1 MAAVGPHQVI
11 AVVRTKTGAEWL
23 QRLAARE
30 VSEVVFGPRERVL
43 PYMLPCTRALRE
55 PRANQRPEY
64 STATP
69 STQTRDVASTVAL
82 LSPSLAAAAPPP
94 AA

>member
-1 MAAVGPHQVI
+1 VAAVGPHQVI

-55 PRANQRPEY
+55 P
-64 STATP
+64 
-69 STQTRDVASTVAL
+69 AS
-82 LSPSLAAAAPPP
+82 
-94 AA
+94 

>member
-43 PYMLPCTRALRE
+43 PYMLPCTRA
-55 PRANQRPEY
+55 
-64 STATP
+64 
-69 STQTRDVASTVAL
+69 
-82 LSPSLAAAAPPP
+82 
-94 AA
+94 

>member
-43 PYMLPCTRALRE
+43 PYMPICCPALVPSE
-55 PRANQRPEY
+55 NQRPEY

-69 STQTRDVASTVAL
+69 PTQPRDVASTVAL